1 MKENKI
7 NTGLWT
13 KTSKT
18 GTQYAS
24 GKIKL
29 NDKEYKVVL
38 FKIKEK
44 KNEKSPDFNLIFEE
58 AKEKKDNTQEYAE
71 FGELTEIK
79 DEDLT
84 F

>member
-38 FKIKEK
+38 FKIGEK
-44 KNEKSPDFNLIFEE
+44 KTEKSPDFNLIFEE
-58 AKEKKDNTQEYAE
+58 IKKDNTQVYAE
-71 FGELTEIK
+71 FGNITEIS
-79 DEDLT
+79 DEDLA